1 MARTRI
7 YTAHVRAWSASSDRE
22 AVLVRE
28 GFAWG
33 AFFFSVLWALRY
45 RMWLTAVF
53 LFAISVALS
62 LATDLLGVDPITD
75 SAIGI
80 ALALIIGWEA
90 NDWRRRS
97 LARRGYVTAAVIA
110 AESLLEAERRFFA
123 RTADVTMGDGWT
135 TSMVV

>member
-7 YTAHVRAWSASSDRE
+7 YTVHVRQWSASTDRE
-22 AVLVRE
+22 AVFVRE
-28 GFAWG
+28 GFSCG

-45 RMWLTAVF
+45 RMWLTAIF
-53 LFAISVALS
+53 LFVASVALS
-62 LATDLLGVDPITD
+62 LASDLLQVDPVTE
-75 SAIGI
+75 SALGV

-97 LARRGYVTAAVIA
+97 LARRGYVMAAVIA
-110 AESLLEAERRFFA
+110 AENLLEAERRFFA
-123 RTADVTMGDGWT
+123 RTADVTFGDGWT

>member
-7 YTAHVRAWSASSDRE
+7 YTVHVRQWSASTDRE
-22 AVLVRE
+22 AVFVRE
-28 GFAWG
+28 GFSWG

-45 RMWLTAVF
+45 RMWLTAIF
-53 LFAISVALS
+53 LFVVSVALS
-62 LATDLLGVDPITD
+62 LASDLLRVDPLTE
-75 SAIGI
+75 SALGV

-97 LARRGYVTAAVIA
+97 LARRGYVMAAVIA
-110 AESLLEAERRFFA
+110 AENLLEAERRFFA
-123 RTADVTMGDGWT
+123 RTADVTFGDGWT

>member
-22 AVLVRE
+22 AVFVRE
-28 GFAWG
+28 GFSWG

-45 RMWLTAVF
+45 RMWFIALF
-53 LFAISVALS
+53 IFAISVLLS
-62 LATDLLGVDPITD
+62 LACGILQIDPITQ
-75 SAIGI
+75 AALGL

-97 LARRGYVTAAVIA
+97 LERRGYVTAAVIA
-110 AESLLEAERRFFA
+110 AENLLEAERRFFA
-123 RTADVTMGDGWT
+123 RTADVTLGDGWT

>member
-7 YTAHVRAWSASSDRE
+7 YTVHVRQWSASTDRQ
-22 AVLVRE
+22 AVFVRE
-28 GFAWG
+28 GFSWA

-45 RMWLTAVF
+45 RMWLTAMF

-62 LATDLLGVDPITD
+62 LGSDLLRLDPITE
-75 SAIGI
+75 SAVGV
-80 ALALIIGWEA
+80 ALALIIGWEG

-97 LARRGYVTAAVIA
+97 LARRGYVMAAVIA
-110 AESLLEAERRFFA
+110 AENLLEAERRFFA
-123 RTADVTMGDGWT
+123 RTADVTFGDGWT

>member
-7 YTAHVRAWSASSDRE
+7 YTVHVRAWSASSDRQ
-22 AVLVRE
+22 AVFVRE
-28 GFAWG
+28 GFSWG

-45 RMWLTAVF
+45 RMWLTA
-53 LFAISVALS
+53 LFIFAGSVALGV
-62 LATDLLGVDPITD
+62 AGDLLRLDPLTQAALGV
-75 SAIGI
+75 

-97 LARRGYVTAAVIA
+97 LERRGYVTAAIIA
-110 AESLLEAERRFFA
+110 APTLLDAEQRFFS
-123 RTADVTMGDGWT
+123 RTADVTLGDGWT

>member
-7 YTAHVRAWSASSDRE
+7 YTVHVRQWSASTDRE
-22 AVLVRE
+22 AVFVRE
-28 GFAWG
+28 GFSWG

-45 RMWLTAVF
+45 RMWLTAIF
-53 LFAISVALS
+53 LFVVSVALS
-62 LATDLLGVDPITD
+62 LASDLLQVDPVTE
-75 SAIGI
+75 SALGV

-97 LARRGYVTAAVIA
+97 LTRRGYVMAAVIA
-110 AESLLEAERRFFA
+110 AENLLEAERRFFA
-123 RTADVTMGDGWT
+123 RTADVTFGDGWT

>member
-28 GFAWG
+28 GFSWG

-62 LATDLLGVDPITD
+62 LATDLLGVDPVTD
-75 SAIGI
+75 SALGI

>member
-7 YTAHVRAWSASSDRE
+7 YTVHVRQWSASTDRE
-22 AVLVRE
+22 AVFVRE
-28 GFAWG
+28 GFSWG

-45 RMWLTAVF
+45 RMWLTAIF
-53 LFAISVALS
+53 LFVVSVALS
-62 LATDLLGVDPITD
+62 LASDLLQVDPITE
-75 SAIGI
+75 SALGV

-97 LARRGYVTAAVIA
+97 LARRGYVMAAVIA
-110 AESLLEAERRFFA
+110 AETLLEAERRFFA
-123 RTADVTMGDGWT
+123 RTADVTFGDGWT

>member
-7 YTAHVRAWSASSDRE
+7 YTAHVRQWSASTDRE
-22 AVLVRE
+22 AVFVRE
-28 GFAWG
+28 GFSWG

-53 LFAISVALS
+53 LFAISVALN
-62 LATDLLGVDPITD
+62 LACTVLQVDPITEA
-75 SAIGI
+75 AIGV
-80 ALALIIGWEA
+80 ALALIIGWEG

-97 LARRGYVTAAVIA
+97 LGRRGYVTAAVIA
-110 AESLLEAERRFFA
+110 AENLLEAERRFFA
-123 RTADVTMGDGWT
+123 RTADVTLGDGWT

>member
-1 MARTRI
+1 MSRTRI
-7 YTAHVRAWSASSDRE
+7 YTVHVRQWSASTDRE
-22 AVLVRE
+22 AVFVRE
-28 GFAWG
+28 AFSWG

-45 RMWLTAVF
+45 RMWLTAIF
-53 LFAISVALS
+53 LFAVSVALS
-62 LATDLLGVDPITD
+62 LASDLLQVDPITE
-75 SAIGI
+75 SALGV

-110 AESLLEAERRFFA
+110 AENLLEAERRFFA
-123 RTADVTMGDGWT
+123 RTADVTFGDGWT